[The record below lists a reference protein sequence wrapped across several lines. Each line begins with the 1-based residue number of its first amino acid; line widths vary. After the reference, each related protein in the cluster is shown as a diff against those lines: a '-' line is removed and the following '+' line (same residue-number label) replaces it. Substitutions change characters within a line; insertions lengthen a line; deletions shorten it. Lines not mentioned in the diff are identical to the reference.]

1 MQKTIYVAV
10 CAMFLAQAST
20 AQQGEKIAN
29 DVRKYVEAKKIEG
42 FENTKTTKSIEPKK
56 ATSVEPKTTTSVE
69 PRKSHSIG
77 GQEVDEANS
86 AIFKAF
92 RTHSEW
98 QKVVL
103 IADCTASMYPYIGQV
118 VAWHQANVSQNLLL
132 ELFLFNDGNDNLK
145 PQNTNKIDGKVGG
158 IYTANPNNMNNF
170 LSVLA
175 TAIDAGDGDDAPE
188 NDLEAV
194 LAAQAKQPQ
203 AKYFVLVAD
212 NSAIRDMSLL
222 PQIKKP
228 VHIIL
233 CNGGWVGDY
242 VRVAYYT
249 RGSISLLGD
258 QIDFSQ
264 PNKIDKKNII
274 LGGMRYEIE

>member
-1 MQKTIYVAV
+1 MKKSIYIAV
-10 CAMFLAQAST
+10 CAMFLAQASI
-20 AQQGEKIAN
+20 AQQGEKISN
-29 DVRKYVEAKKIEG
+29 EVRKYVEAKKVEG
-42 FENTKTTKSIEPKK
+42 FENTKSTKSIEPK
-56 ATSVEPKTTTSVE
+56 SIE
-69 PRKSHSIG
+69 PRKSHRIG

-92 RTHSEW
+92 RTHSDW
-98 QKVVL
+98 KKVVL

-118 VAWHQANVSQNLLL
+118 VAWHQANMSQNLLL
-132 ELFLFNDGNDNLK
+132 DVFLFNDGDDARRPKNL
-145 PQNTNKIDGKVGG
+145 PKIDGKVGG
-158 IYTANPNNMNNF
+158 VYAANPNDMNSF
-170 LSVLA
+170 LA
-175 TAIDAGDGDDAPE
+175 TLATTIDGGDGDDAPE
-188 NDLEAV
+188 NDLEAI

-203 AKYFVLVAD
+203 AKYYVLIAD

-242 VRVAYYT
+242 VRLAYHT
-249 RGSISLLGD
+249 RGSITLLGD
-258 QIDFSQ
+258 QIDFRQ